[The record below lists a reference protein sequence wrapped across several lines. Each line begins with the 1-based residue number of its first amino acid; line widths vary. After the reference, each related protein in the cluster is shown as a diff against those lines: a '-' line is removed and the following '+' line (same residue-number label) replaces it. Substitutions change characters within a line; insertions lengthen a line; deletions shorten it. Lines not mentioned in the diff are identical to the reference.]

1 MTVTDREPPIISD
14 EELERAA
21 EPAPPAD
28 PIDAPWSLSWPMRMA
43 LASLSLGAAGIHL
56 VMVPS
61 HADEWLPEGI
71 AFALAGWF
79 QVLAAVVVIAR
90 PSVRALRAVCA
101 ANIVFIAAWAWTRIA
116 GAPWGPEAGVAQD
129 GGFVDLTCV
138 ALEAG
143 LVVLAGVALLRP
155 TLGDGLSRTWRTS
168 LAVIPIGILVLATA
182 AIASPSAADHGHGD
196 AAANGGHGNDE
207 SAASTAGTPMDHD
220 HASGAPGASGASDA
234 AAHDAHKDAEIAF
247 LFPDGDDRGWAE
259 VGNGEEMDHG
269 YAPDVPIDSLDPA
282 TRAEYQRQL
291 NLTMDAVRAYPTVK
305 DAEAAGYRRVGP
317 FAPGLGAHYV
327 GGGAYDMDGVMSDEE
342 IRRPGGIVYS
352 GTKPE
357 SVIVGFMYTSVAF
370 QDGKAPEGFAGPN
383 DHWHSHSGIC
393 LKQGVNG
400 TDALG
405 ADGSISAED
414 CAAKGGS
421 FMKDITSSL
430 LHVWTVPS
438 YTSPTG
444 VFSHVNPTISCDDG
458 TYHYEEGSACT
469 KK

>member
-1 MTVTDREPPIISD
+1 MAVTDREPPIISD
-14 EELERAA
+14 EELERITA
-21 EPAPPAD
+21 PTPPAGAAD
-28 PIDAPWSLSWPMRMA
+28 PPWSLGRPLQVA
-43 LASLSLGAAGIHL
+43 LASLSLGAAAIHL

-61 HADEWLPEGI
+61 HADEWLAEGI
-71 AFALAGWF
+71 AFAFAGWV
-79 QVLAAVVVIAR
+79 QVLTAVVLVAR
-90 PSVRALRAVCA
+90 PSKVALRAVIA
-101 ANIVFIAAWAWTRIA
+101 ANIVFIAAWAWTRVA

-129 GGFVDLTCV
+129 AGFVDLTCV

-143 LVVLAGVALLRP
+143 LVVLAAVALARP
-155 TLGDGLSRTWRTS
+155 ALGDGLSKRWRTA
-168 LAVIPIGILVLATA
+168 LAVIPVGILVLATA
-182 AIASPSAADHGHGD
+182 AIASPSAADHGHGGD
-196 AAANGGHGNDE
+196 AAAGGHGHDE
-207 SAASTAGTPMDHD
+207 RAAGTTMEHD
-220 HASGAPGASGASDA
+220 LA
-234 AAHDAHKDAEIAF
+234 AGGTAHDAHKDAEIAF

-259 VGNGEEMDHG
+259 VGNGEQMDHG

-282 TRAEYQRQL
+282 TRAEYRRQL
-291 NLTMDAVRAYPTVK
+291 NLTMDAVRAYPTVQ
-305 DAEAAGYRRVGP
+305 DAEAAGYHRVGP

-327 GGGAYDMDGVMSDEE
+327 GGGAYDMDGVMSDDE

-352 GTKPE
+352 GTKPD

-383 DHWHSHSGIC
+383 DHWHSHSGVC
-393 LKQGVNG
+393 LKPGVNG

-405 ADGSISAED
+405 SDGSISAED

-421 FMKDITSSL
+421 FMKDITASL

-458 TYHYEEGSACT
+458 TYHYEEGNACAS
-469 KK
+469 K